1 MGMRVLE
8 WGWSS
13 GNGGTGMGWSSG
25 NGNEGTGMGME

>member
-13 GNGGTGMGWSSG
+13 GNGNEGTGMGWSSG
-25 NGNEGTGMGME
+25 NGGTGMGME